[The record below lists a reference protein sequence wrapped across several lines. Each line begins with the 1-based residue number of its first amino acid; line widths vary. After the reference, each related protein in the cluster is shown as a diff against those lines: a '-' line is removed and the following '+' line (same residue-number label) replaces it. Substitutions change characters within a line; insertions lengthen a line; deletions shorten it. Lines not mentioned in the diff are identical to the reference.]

1 MLKEQNMAQQ
11 SEQMI
16 HETEPLS
23 ECLPG
28 YVTVNVAA
36 RIIGVSAR
44 SVYGYLK
51 LGKLSGVRVGPTLL
65 VSTQGARAYE
75 RRALGRARTSPPRWH
90 TPPRQN
96 PQYLTTLKVRLRL
109 GQDEALEQKLREMRA
124 EHKHLLPGTAARY
137 IARSQHDPN
146 DIMIVLIWRDAALPP
161 KEERETAF
169 ATLRA
174 DLAEVLD
181 WETSMKKEG
190 QVLLHA

>member
-36 RIIGVSAR
+36 RIIGVSPR

-51 LGKLSGVRVGPTLL
+51 LGKLSGVRIGPTLL
-65 VSTQGARAYE
+65 VNTQEARTYE
-75 RRALGRARTSPPRWH
+75 RRAPGRARTSPPRWH

-96 PQYLTTLKVRLRL
+96 PQYLTILKVRLRL

-137 IARSQHDPN
+137 IARGQHNPN
-146 DIMIVLIWRDAALPP
+146 DVMIVLVWRDAALPP
-161 KEERETAF
+161 EVERAAAF

-174 DLAEVLD
+174 DLAGILD
-181 WETSMKKEG
+181 WDTAALTESEE
-190 QVLLHA
+190 LLHA

>member
-1 MLKEQNMAQQ
+1 MAKQ
-11 SEQMI
+11 SEQMTY
-16 HETEPLS
+16 EVEPLS

-36 RIIGVSAR
+36 RIIGVSPR

-65 VSTQGARAYE
+65 VNTQEARAYKC
-75 RRALGRARTSPPRWH
+75 RAPGRARTFPPRWH

-96 PQYLTTLKVRLRL
+96 PQYLTILKVRLRL
-109 GQDEALEQKLREMRA
+109 GQDEALAQKLREMRA

-137 IARSQHDPN
+137 IARSRHDPN
-146 DIMIVLIWRDAALPP
+146 DVIIVLVWRDAALPP
-161 KEERETAF
+161 EVERETAF

-174 DLAEVLD
+174 DLAEILD
-181 WETSMKKEG
+181 WETATGKED